1 HSRHSTFHPSTRT
14 TSPLSLHAAL
24 PLSDRASPPAPPR
37 AQAPAV
43 PRPGP
48 ARVDAELSDAGCR
61 KLAESGQIERA
72 VACFEVLG
80 QGDGVRA
87 QVALHEAARLAA
99 GELRDPDRAMRSIEQ
114 FRARFSGGT
123 LWAEVET
130 LRIGLLEQLGRSE
143 AALAASERLLAT
155 PAGRI
160 VAPQLRL

>member
-37 AQAPAV
+37 VQAPAV

-80 QGDGVRA
+80 RGDGVDRKST
-87 QVALHEAARLAA
+87 RLNSSHVKISYA
-99 GELRDPDRAMRSIEQ
+99 G
-114 FRARFSGGT
+114 
-123 LWAEVET
+123 VC
-130 LRIGLLEQLGRSE
+130 LEKNR
-143 AALAASERLLAT
+143 
-155 PAGRI
+155 
-160 VAPQLRL
+160 